1 MTGLVVLVYIW
12 WRQITPEFPALE
24 VCTGGS
30 DVVENKRQGAEVGR
44 VPGWIGLGQSIQP
57 GASLPVLAFI

>member
-12 WRQITPEFPALE
+12 WKQNIPEFPALK
-24 VCTGGS
+24 VCTRGS
-30 DVVENKRQGAEVGR
+30 DVVENKRWGVEVGH

-57 GASLPVLAFI
+57 GASLPFI